1 MKILWR
7 YFGRVI
13 GTIYYEGRAFLWSVS
28 DIDIRHTIQMVG
40 IKPEDRSL
48 ESRYQP
54 CIVIVHKKFGFK
66 RKNLSASKELAK
78 QPIKVL
84 EDYKSS
90 VTQ

>member
-1 MKILWR
+1 
-7 YFGRVI
+7 
-13 GTIYYEGRAFLWSVS
+13 
-28 DIDIRHTIQMVG
+28 MVG

-78 QPIKVL
+78 QHIKVL